1 MKRVDNEEAGKS
13 LALRLLI
20 HYYGDI
26 HQPLH
31 SVGRYSQENPKGDKG
46 GNGFELKYHL
56 GAKNM
61 HSLWDSVLYTY
72 RKTMHRPFSQD
83 TWDFVGNIAWELL
96 SQYQV
101 TETEVETLDFD
112 LFHHESFELGVKIYD
127 GLTENGV
134 VPQSY
139 IDKHVPEGKRRMVL
153 AAHRLA
159 FMLE

>member
-46 GNGFELKYHL
+46 GNEFELKYHL

-101 TETEVETLDFD
+101 TKAEAETLDFD

-134 VPQSY
+134 VP
-139 IDKHVPEGKRRMVL
+139 
-153 AAHRLA
+153 
-159 FMLE
+159 